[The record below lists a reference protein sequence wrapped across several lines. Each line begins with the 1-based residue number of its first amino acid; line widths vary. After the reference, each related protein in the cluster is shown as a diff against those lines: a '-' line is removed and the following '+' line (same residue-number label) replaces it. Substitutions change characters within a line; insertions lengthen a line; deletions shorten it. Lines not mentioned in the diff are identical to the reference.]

1 MNCHEFWNTIPELGD
16 LEGSRHLL
24 ECPACAARM
33 SRHRE
38 LEAGFRA
45 VAAGFRRVEAP
56 PRVEA
61 RLRSAFRRQAGR
73 ESRAPSRRWIPVATW
88 AVAFAAMF
96 ALATFLVRERQPE
109 AARPPVQRTIEL
121 AMLQPPAD
129 SDGFIALPNSAGVVS
144 GDAADEDDVNLVRVA
159 VPRSAMIALG
169 LDVSADRAEE
179 MVEADVMLG
188 SNGMARAVRFL
199 D

>member
-1 MNCHEFWNTIPELGD
+1 MNCQEYWNTIPELGD
-16 LEGSRHLL
+16 LEGSAHLL

-61 RLRSAFRRQAGR
+61 RLRAAFRQQNGR
-73 ESRAPSRRWIPVATW
+73 ESRVSRRWIPVVTW
-88 AVAFAAMF
+88 AAAFAAMF
-96 ALATFLVRERQPE
+96 ALAAFLVRDRQPE
-109 AARPPVQRTIEL
+109 AVRPPVQRTVEL
-121 AMLQPPAD
+121 AMLQPQAD
-129 SDGFIALPNSAGVVS
+129 SDGFIPLPNSTGV
-144 GDAADEDDVNLVRVA
+144 AADEDDTNLVRVE

-179 MVEADVMLG
+179 LVEADVLLG
-188 SNGMARAVRFL
+188 SNGIARAVRFL

>member
-1 MNCHEFWNTIPELGD
+1 
-16 LEGSRHLL
+16 
-24 ECPACAARM
+24 M

-61 RLRSAFRRQAGR
+61 KLRSAFRRQTGIEQPRAVAPLDTRGHVGHGVRRDVRPGR
-73 ESRAPSRRWIPVATW
+73 LPGARAPAGGRT
-88 AVAFAAMF
+88 
-96 ALATFLVRERQPE
+96 
-109 AARPPVQRTIEL
+109 PPVQRTVEV
-121 AMLQPPAD
+121 AAAQPQAD
-129 SDGFIALPNSAGVVS
+129 YDGFIPLPNSAGV
-144 GDAADEDDVNLVRVA
+144 AADEDDVNLVRVE

-179 MVEADVMLG
+179 LVEADVLLG
-188 SNGMARAVRFL
+188 SNGVARAVRFL